1 MARMTLP
8 TLSSVRCR
16 RIGAHWTDWP
26 LAKRAQLS
34 RRSRVLV
41 QPGKHGGC
49 CEGKLCTLDCD
60 AQSPRL
66 QRARPLCGGCLFYR
80 GHCVRKWLPCM
91 GNWMS

>member
-1 MARMTLP
+1 M
-8 TLSSVRCR
+8 
-16 RIGAHWTDWP
+16 
-26 LAKRAQLS
+26 
-34 RRSRVLV
+34 